1 VTEMNIQGFK
11 DSVDLYSADLSKWPP
26 EQVKPAIAFMRDNS
40 VAADYFDKALLLDA
54 KLRVYEPETFDAAAL
69 EARIMQGI
77 TGEKQAEK
85 APVEA
90 VIAAKAVEKQ
100 GIEKPMR
107 AAWLFAPAGGLM
119 AIALLGFFF
128 GFSQPQQQAYSPLDP
143 AYVAEEKMASIDADN
158 NDGYDGEI
166 F

>member
-1 VTEMNIQGFK
+1 MTEMNIQGFK

-26 EQVKPAIAFMRDNS
+26 ELVKPAIGFMRDNS

-54 KLRVYEPETFDAAAL
+54 KLRVYEPEAFDVAAL

-77 TGEKQAEK
+77 SGEKQAEK
-85 APVEA
+85 APVQA
-90 VIAAKAVEKQ
+90 VIAAQAA
-100 GIEKPMR
+100 EKPMR

-119 AIALLGFFF
+119 AVALLGFFF
-128 GFSQPQQQAYSPLDP
+128 GFSEPQQQAYSPLDP